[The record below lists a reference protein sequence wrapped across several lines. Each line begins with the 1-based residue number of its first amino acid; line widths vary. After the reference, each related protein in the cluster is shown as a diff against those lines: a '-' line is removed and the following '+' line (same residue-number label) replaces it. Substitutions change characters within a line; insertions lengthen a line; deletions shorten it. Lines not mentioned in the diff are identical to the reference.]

1 MKKIF
6 IIVFIINLL
15 NANEIFYY
23 NSNQKIFLYPIENTN
38 TNISNLYKTKNDIV
52 LEINDKIIVKF
63 ISFKNI
69 NKYIKKYNLNLIKK
83 FNKYLYLFRVKDIEK
98 IFDISN
104 KLNNEIDIEYSQ
116 PDFIKRRYLR

>member
-1 MKKIF
+1 M
-6 IIVFIINLL
+6 L

-23 NSNQKIFLYPIENTN
+23 NNNKKIFLYPIKNTN
-38 TNISNLYKTKNDIV
+38 GNISNLYKTQNDII
-52 LEINDKIIVKF
+52 LEINNKIIVKF
-63 ISFKNI
+63 ISFDNI
-69 NKYIKKYNLNLIKK
+69 NKYIEKYNLILIKK
-83 FNKYLYLFRVKDIEK
+83 FNKHLYLFSIKDIEK